1 MIRNIFDQKLR
12 ATTGGEESNQSWNL
26 SGTSSPFKEV
36 LNECR
41 SGAEEDSMSTPNLSN
56 MSFDSPIVVAKTPTG
71 QPSVSSLAIETKKPE
86 DSSSSNVTS
95 TAPPAEPVGEDKKA
109 VKKRDMFAPE
119 ADMFAEEYS
128 VRDLFLIKFKTTI
141 PFSSPVMNVAL
152 FEHVQHFRVN

>member
-128 VRDLFLIKFKTTI
+128 VRDLFLKNLKRQ
-141 PFSSPVMNVAL
+141 SPSHL
-152 FEHVQHFRVN
+152 Q